1 MFKTRIPSK
10 RRPGMVGRHRAAPAP
25 WRRMLAAA
33 LCLGMWLA
41 PAALGADS
49 PNQESPDDG
58 KLGGWVR
65 MQHLEQ
71 VRRGA
76 EDGCDQVVNVFLMFD
91 LVPAGA
97 DTEGL
102 KAQLALEKAQ
112 WAKSGMP
119 QQALEKT
126 LKLSWNSKLAWLAAG
141 GRAGTKVKYFIQTD
155 GCHDIGGSEYT
166 CDAPGDTA
174 SGEIT
179 LGEQTATGYKQ
190 TASVLGLLGGGL
202 TFNPMTPSVKL
213 TSMSWAGTSSQPDG
227 SDVLHQ
233 NGRSVCIHHRPSGA
247 PPLRENFHPRGDD
260 VGALLF
266 ELSPECNGGEPRAG
280 AWTGGSAYTFC
291 VQPTACFKATDATQR
306 RQCDTTPGK
315 FAVIPFEGNLEQR
328 VPAPPTYG
336 DHIIYTKISWKI
348 CDGCGQVPPPPD
360 MHRDPCPQDMAD
372 FNLQQN
378 RKQRDDKAAD
388 LEAQWKKYEEE
399 MKKAQSHGAELC
411 HAQACR

>member
-1 MFKTRIPSK
+1 M
-10 RRPGMVGRHRAAPAP
+10 
-25 WRRMLAAA
+25 
-33 LCLGMWLA
+33 
-41 PAALGADS
+41 
-49 PNQESPDDG
+49 
-58 KLGGWVR
+58 
-65 MQHLEQ
+65 
-71 VRRGA
+71 
-76 EDGCDQVVNVFLMFD
+76 VNVFLMFD

-233 NGRSVCIHHRPSGA
+233 TAGSVVHSPS
-247 PPLRENFHPRGDD
+247 
-260 VGALLF
+260 ALGSATF
-266 ELSPECNGGEPRAG
+266 KRELSSKRRRRWGLYSLSFPPNAMGANRAREHG
-280 AWTGGSAYTFC
+280 RAVRRTHSASSR
-291 VQPTACFKATDATQR
+291 QHASRPPTQR
-306 RQCDTTPGK
+306 S
-315 FAVIPFEGNLEQR
+315 AGN
-328 VPAPPTYG
+328 VT
-336 DHIIYTKISWKI
+336 
-348 CDGCGQVPPPPD
+348 PPPANS
-360 MHRDPCPQDMAD
+360 R
-372 FNLQQN
+372 
-378 RKQRDDKAAD
+378 
-388 LEAQWKKYEEE
+388 
-399 MKKAQSHGAELC
+399 
-411 HAQACR
+411 